1 MAFHGDFTPEEDA
14 QIVKMREQGFAWQQ
28 IADALGRGKSSC
40 QKRLTIIMKHSAGI
54 KPRGRPWTAEEDAL
68 LFELRKQG
76 LQWPQIAPHVGHTAP
91 ACSSREKWLK
101 RRHLCEEGA
110 PEVERHVS
118 EARDIPARSLPKTF
132 WRKCH
137 DCGKMTPFYR
147 CEKCRDKWKLKHHV
161 ETDEENQGG
170 FDG

>member
-1 MAFHGDFTPEEDA
+1 MAFHGDFTPEDDA
-14 QIVKMREQGFAWQQ
+14 TIVEMRRQGFLWQQ
-28 IADALGRGKSSC
+28 VADALGRSKSSC
-40 QKRLTIIMKHSAGI
+40 QARMKIIIKHKNGFSP
-54 KPRGRPWTAEEDAL
+54 KSRPWTPEEDEK
-68 LFELRKQG
+68 LFELRGQG
-76 LQWPQIAPHVGHTAP
+76 LLWREVSAQIGHTET
-91 ACSSREKWLK
+91 ACASREKWLK
-101 RRHLCEEGA
+101 RRRLCEEHA
-110 PEVERHVS
+110 PEVERHLS
-118 EARDIPARSLPKTF
+118 EARDISAKALPKTY